1 MFEPVNVFTLD
12 NTLEL
17 IPNVKYKIG
26 KESRIR
32 STNDWEDPLHSHDF
46 YEIFLNLSSDATI
59 YIDGKYYPL
68 TYGTPFIIKPQQ
80 LHVCKFHKIQKHEFF
95 CFWLGE
101 KTPSSLLS
109 FFNQPDLSP
118 VYELE
123 DSVKQTMIDLF
134 FTLYNFSNAEN
145 CEIEKASCF
154 LNILKIFKQHAS
166 TTNEYTTELPQ
177 QLSQIVNYIQNNSAE
192 IAHIKNVAEK
202 YFLSPSTL
210 NRWFRKYLH
219 TTPHEYLEM
228 CKLKHAEKLLLSG
241 SSVTEAYSFAGFP
254 DCSHFIAL
262 FRKKYGVTPLQ
273 YKRTITQNSKKQH
286 RPINVF

>member
-1 MFEPVNVFTLD
+1 MKYLLKGPKFWFFEPDEIPVKLKDCLKFLGEYQFLDLKDYVPFYIKLTLLLSNKEVATVEWPEDLPKLDTFQVHEYSGNVTF
-12 NTLEL
+12 
-17 IPNVKYKIG
+17 
-26 KESRIR
+26 
-32 STNDWEDPLHSHDF
+32 
-46 YEIFLNLSSDATI
+46 

-95 CFWLGE
+95 CFWIGE
-101 KTPSSLLS
+101 KPPSSLLS

-166 TTNEYTTELPQ
+166 TTNE
-177 QLSQIVNYIQNNSAE
+177 
-192 IAHIKNVAEK
+192 
-202 YFLSPSTL
+202 
-210 NRWFRKYLH
+210 
-219 TTPHEYLEM
+219 
-228 CKLKHAEKLLLSG
+228 
-241 SSVTEAYSFAGFP
+241 
-254 DCSHFIAL
+254 
-262 FRKKYGVTPLQ
+262 
-273 YKRTITQNSKKQH
+273 
-286 RPINVF
+286 